1 MMIFFKL
8 TDLYFFSKKKNDPVL
23 LTYFNFKFILFSIIL
38 IFCKGHSLKT
48 NAKAIIWNIVQ

>member
-8 TDLYFFSKKKNDPVL
+8 TDLYFFSKKNPDPVL

-38 IFCKGHSLKT
+38 IFL
-48 NAKAIIWNIVQ
+48 